1 MAASSLAAPS
11 PSRRPFKQS
20 TILFIAACV
29 SILSFYAGIY
39 TGIKVGASSCN
50 NDEGSRGLKGALD
63 ASAAATGAVGGVA
76 GVGRGVNS
84 ASGGVGCTPQC
95 LAEIKTQDGEL
106 MRRVEMLAREKVQ
119 SGKLILSMSV

>member
-1 MAASSLAAPS
+1 MAASSLAAPT

-20 TILFIAACV
+20 TILFIAACL
-29 SILSFYAGIY
+29 SIFSFYAGIY

-50 NDEGSRGLKGALD
+50 NEESPGLKGALD

-76 GVGRGVNS
+76 GVGRGVNG
-84 ASGGVGCTPQC
+84 ASGGGGCTPQC